1 MKIMPQTKQGV
12 LAGAI
17 DPSNLK
23 AVQKQALLSFYE
35 RQQHQ
40 QQQQQQ
46 QNWKSEPYLAPPPAP
61 PRSAAVEAWRPEQ
74 VGWMCCGFT

>member
-1 MKIMPQTKQGV
+1 MKMVPQAKQG
-12 LAGAI
+12 AQPGI

-46 QNWKSEPYLAPPPAP
+46 QQNWKSEPYLAPPPAP
-61 PRSAAVEAWRPEQ
+61 PRSAAVDAWRPEQ
-74 VGWMCCGFT
+74 VIENYSEI